1 MSEILKSQKSFESKK
16 WVEAQ
21 IEQKEGENTYLG
33 NIEKLEKIF
42 SEMPE
47 TQTVD
52 CCRVLNNAF
61 YEEVKKVWYDFNLAL
76 QKTVENPVV

>member
-1 MSEILKSQKSFESKK
+1 MSEILKSQNFEFKK
-16 WVEAQ
+16 WIEAQ
-21 IEQKEGENTYLG
+21 IEQKEVENTYLG
-33 NIEKLEKIF
+33 NIENLEKIF

-61 YEEVKKVWYDFNLAL
+61 YEEVKKAWYDFNLAL
-76 QKTVENPVV
+76 QKTVENPIV